1 MKSFVGKPLST
12 IAGQLAFINPG
23 AGPVEGAVLGY
34 ARQNISQLILDA
46 GFKLEQVEII
56 HHSEYDD
63 SGRFFFQ
70 LNHNGR
76 TCEVEIPGLDLSLVR
91 YLRSEEQNIWDFP
104 RLHVNGSSFVW
115 LFAIKLVR
123 ESLLSIMDDG

>member
-12 IAGQLAFINPG
+12 KAGQLAFINPG
-23 AGPVEGAVLGY
+23 AGPVEGAFLGY

-56 HHSEYDD
+56 HHSKYDD

-70 LNHNGR
+70 LKHNGR

-91 YLRSEEQNIWDFP
+91 YLISEEQNIWDFP
-104 RLHVNGSSFVW
+104 RLYVNGSSFVW
-115 LFAIKLVR
+115 LFAISLVR
-123 ESLLSIMDDG
+123 ESLLSIMDDD